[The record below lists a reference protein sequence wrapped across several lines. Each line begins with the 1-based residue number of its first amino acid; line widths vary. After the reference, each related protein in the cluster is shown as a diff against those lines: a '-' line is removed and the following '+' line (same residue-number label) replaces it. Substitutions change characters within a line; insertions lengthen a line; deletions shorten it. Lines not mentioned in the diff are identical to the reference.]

1 MNMGWLLRMAKWARH
16 PPSMRQVRIGAVVL
30 ALVLAVW
37 GLDLAGLWPDWARA
51 DKVSRV
57 PRL

>member
-1 MNMGWLLRMAKWARH
+1 MGWLLRMAKWARH